1 MNSIWIKYV
10 RQTNSHDAL
19 WLNFYND
26 CGHMKFYKEVSK
38 SFIFSQP
45 RSFDVA
51 QWWTTSGGSSCFSS
65 SPFSSSS
72 SLSVFFFFFSCCCL
86 TPAAASCVLPVRHP
100 HFLSHQLRC
109 RVSSLTL
116 LTSSSSSSS
125 TKITPFVFWARSL
138 TSWCHP
144 PPTRSHPGQLLGDG
158 ALV

>member
-1 MNSIWIKYV
+1 MNSVWIKYV

-26 CGHMKFYKEVSK
+26 RGHMKFYKEVSK

-51 QWWTTSGGSSCFSS
+51 QWWSNIWRFFLFLFFSFLIFLFFVCLLLLLLLLLFDTCSSFLCSSC
-65 SPFSSSS
+65 SSS
-72 SLSVFFFFFSCCCL
+72 SLPVSSAQVSCLLSNSPDFFFFFFFYKDHAFCL
-86 TPAAASCVLPVRHP
+86 LSALPDI
-100 HFLSHQLRC
+100 LM
-109 RVSSLTL
+109 SS
-116 LTSSSSSSS
+116 
-125 TKITPFVFWARSL
+125 
-138 TSWCHP
+138 